1 MATRALHVHASFA
14 CAHSGVC
21 CTAGWPVPVEPD
33 RQAALGPRLLPL
45 ANGACPEFDADRR
58 LCRVHD
64 ADGERALPRAC
75 HHFPRRARVDPQG
88 TTVALSHFC
97 PTAARALLDPARTL
111 DVIPE
116 PAAFPSE
123 RDYDGLDAREAW
135 APLVA
140 RDLLFDHASYDLWE
154 RWLVHTLGVDGATP
168 DGWTRACLTVAAAA
182 ERLRAWPR
190 QHAQDF
196 ATWTS
201 SVVAGAAPS
210 SPPTT
215 ADALARY
222 APYLAAD
229 VWHRVR
235 ATVPSGARLRADL
248 SASTGADREPGPN
261 RAPAPALT
269 GAAAWAR
276 ARYVAACAFG
286 TWSAYDGWGVRSQ
299 LAELFVAA
307 GVFEAECAHAADRHR
322 RALDDALILE
332 AVQQSDLLLR
342 HLTDRAALC
351 AWYHEAEWEV

>member
-1 MATRALHVHASFA
+1 MARLTPKRGIRETRSTTRVFQL
-14 CAHSGVC
+14 GL
-21 CTAGWPVPVEPD
+21 
-33 RQAALGPRLLPL
+33 ALGLALFALVVVCWQPLLRGL
-45 ANGACPEFDADRR
+45 A
-58 LCRVHD
+58 H
-64 ADGERALPRAC
+64 
-75 HHFPRRARVDPQG
+75 
-88 TTVALSHFC
+88 
-97 PTAARALLDPARTL
+97 
-111 DVIPE
+111 
-116 PAAFPSE
+116 
-123 RDYDGLDAREAW
+123 AW
-135 APLVA
+135 IVEET
-140 RDLLFDHASYDLWE
+140 F
-154 RWLVHTLGVDGATP
+154 
-168 DGWTRACLTVAAAA
+168 
-182 ERLRAWPR
+182 
-190 QHAQDF
+190 
-196 ATWTS
+196 
-201 SVVAGAAPS
+201 
-210 SPPTT
+210 TT

-351 AWYHEAEWEV
+351 AWYHEVEWEV